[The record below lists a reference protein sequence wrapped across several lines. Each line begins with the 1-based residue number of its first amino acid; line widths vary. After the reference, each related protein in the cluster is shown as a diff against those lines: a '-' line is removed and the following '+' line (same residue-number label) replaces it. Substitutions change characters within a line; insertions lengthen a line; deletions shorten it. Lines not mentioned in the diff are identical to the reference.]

1 MDRQTEA
8 RQIDRATNDR
18 LRLADTQMY
27 GATKDRLADRLTNKD
42 RNMTYRKKYDLSGQ
56 CSIQG

>member
-1 MDRQTEA
+1 MQMDRQTEA

-42 RNMTYRKKYDLSGQ
+42 RNMTYRKKYDLQ
-56 CSIQG
+56 KEI

>member
-1 MDRQTEA
+1 MQMDRQTEA

-27 GATKDRLADRLTNKD
+27 GATNDRLANRQTDGQQRTDWLTDRQIRTE
-42 RNMTYRKKYDLSGQ
+42 
-56 CSIQG
+56 I